1 MNSPIFLDYAA
12 STPTDSAVADVMQQH
27 LCLGGV
33 FANPASRGHVY
44 GWQADEAV
52 ETARAEL
59 ASILNADPREIV
71 WTSGATES
79 DNLAIKG
86 LISRGLRL
94 GRKHIVTSAIEH
106 KAVLDTCAWME
117 TQGFAITYLMPD
129 ENGVITPEQV
139 ASAIRGDTLVVS
151 LMQVNNELG
160 SISDLG
166 RIASICREQGV
177 LSHTDAAQSFG
188 KVPVDVQVL
197 GVDMLSLSGHKIYGP
212 KGIGA
217 LYVRRQDGL
226 ALDAQIHGGGHE
238 MGMRSGTLPTHQIV
252 GLAAAAKLMQAQ
264 MSSETQ
270 RIDMLRDRFVSH
282 LQQIPEVHLN
292 SPITQSIPHIVN
304 VAFGG
309 VDGETLL
316 LALNNIAIST
326 GSACNS
332 ASVEPSHVLTG
343 IGMPRELAD
352 ASLRFSFGRYTQVPD
367 IDAAAT
373 HVADVLGRLRQ

>member
-1 MNSPIFLDYAA
+1 MNRPIFLDYAA
-12 STPTDSAVADVMQQH
+12 PTPTDPVVAEVMQQH

-129 ENGVITPEQV
+129 EQGVITPEQV

-188 KVPVDVQVL
+188 KVPLDVQVL

-238 MGMRSGTLPTHQIV
+238 MGMRSGTLPTSNSRV
-252 GLAAAAKLMQAQ
+252 SGC
-264 MSSETQ
+264 SET
-270 RIDMLRDRFVSH
+270 
-282 LQQIPEVHLN
+282 
-292 SPITQSIPHIVN
+292 
-304 VAFGG
+304 
-309 VDGETLL
+309 
-316 LALNNIAIST
+316 
-326 GSACNS
+326 
-332 ASVEPSHVLTG
+332 
-343 IGMPRELAD
+343 D
-352 ASLRFSFGRYTQVPD
+352 AGTNEW
-367 IDAAAT
+367 
-373 HVADVLGRLRQ
+373 

>member
-1 MNSPIFLDYAA
+1 
-12 STPTDSAVADVMQQH
+12 
-27 LCLGGV
+27 
-33 FANPASRGHVY
+33 
-44 GWQADEAV
+44 
-52 ETARAEL
+52 
-59 ASILNADPREIV
+59 
-71 WTSGATES
+71 
-79 DNLAIKG
+79 
-86 LISRGLRL
+86 
-94 GRKHIVTSAIEH
+94 VTSAIEH

-117 TQGFAITYLMPD
+117 AQGFAVTYLMPN
-129 ENGVITPEQV
+129 EMGVITPEQV

-160 SISDLG
+160 SICDLG

-188 KVPVDVQVL
+188 KLPLDVQAL

-252 GLAAAAKLMQAQ
+252 GLTAAAKLMQAQ
-264 MSSETQ
+264 MTDETR
-270 RIDMLRDRFVSH
+270 RIGMLRDRFVSH
-282 LQQIPEVHLN
+282 LQQIPGVHLN
-292 SPITQSIPHIVN
+292 SPPRQSIPHILN
-304 VAFGG
+304 VAFDGI
-309 VDGETLL
+309 DGETLL
-316 LALNNIAIST
+316 LALNGIAIST

-332 ASVEPSHVLTG
+332 ASVEPSHVLRG
-343 IGMPRELAD
+343 IGMSRELAH
-352 ASLRFSFGRYTQVPD
+352 ASLRFSFGRYTTDTD
-367 IDAAAT
+367 IDSAGT

>member
-226 ALDAQIHGGGHE
+226 AVDAQIHGGGHE

-352 ASLRFSFGRYTQVPD
+352 ASLRFSFGRYTQVAD

>member
-12 STPTDSAVADVMQQH
+12 STPTDSAVADVMQKH

-59 ASILNADPREIV
+59 AFILNADPREIV

-86 LISRGLRL
+86 LMSRGVRL

-117 TQGFAITYLMPD
+117 AQGFAVSYLMPN
-129 ENGVITPEQV
+129 EKGVITPEQV

-188 KVPVDVQVL
+188 KVPLDVQVL

-226 ALDAQIHGGGHE
+226 TLDAQIHGGGHE

-264 MSSETQ
+264 MSGETQ
-270 RIDMLRDRFVSH
+270 RIGMLRDRFVSH

-343 IGMPRELAD
+343 IGMSRELAD
-352 ASLRFSFGRYTQVPD
+352 ASLRFSFGRYTQVSD
-367 IDAAAT
+367 IDSAAT